1 MKTFTHLG
9 RQTVAIFS
17 PYLAD
22 CSFNCTHLMP
32 QIVVDLD
39 LLNLRERNWK
49 TFLSTS
55 TAAQPFDVI
64 IQLQQPRKRQMEAR

>member
-1 MKTFTHLG
+1 
-9 RQTVAIFS
+9 
-17 PYLAD
+17 
-22 CSFNCTHLMP
+22 MP